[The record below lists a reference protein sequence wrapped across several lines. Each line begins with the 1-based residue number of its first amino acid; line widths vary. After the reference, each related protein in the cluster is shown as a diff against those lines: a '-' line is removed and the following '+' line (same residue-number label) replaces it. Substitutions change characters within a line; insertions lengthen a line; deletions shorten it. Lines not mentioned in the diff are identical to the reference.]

1 MRAASRRSNLRVMPA
16 AFDRLA
22 PFLREFVWNA
32 GWPAL
37 RPLQEA
43 AVEAVL
49 DTGDDLLISAATASG
64 KTEAAFLPILSAIH
78 ADPKRSV
85 QAVYVGPLK
94 ALINNQF
101 ERLEDLCRQA
111 EIPVVRWHG
120 DAGDAGKSRVVEE
133 PRGVLQITPES
144 IESLLLNRTRFL
156 RAMFADLQFV
166 VIDELHTFLDS
177 DRGLQLRSQLE
188 RLRAYTKER
197 PRRVG
202 LSATLGDPAAA
213 QRWLNPD
220 PARVRVLTAP
230 PGAQAVKYAI
240 EHFEDRTELAKD
252 LFALTRNQKTLIF
265 CNARAEVEELSWR
278 LNDLAKAEGLEERYL
293 PHHGSVAKSVR
304 EDAEARMKEA
314 DRPSSVVCTS
324 TLELGIDVGRIDL
337 VAQVDATSSVA
348 SMVQRL
354 GRSGRR
360 AGQSQGM
367 MVYTTEAETWQDLPF
382 SLLQAVAVT
391 ELWRAKWCEPVAAR
405 RKPFHVLAQQ
415 MLSLATE
422 RNGLKAIDL
431 VRHFAA
437 GETFASIEPGE
448 YELLLRHLVKGDLL
462 QQMADG
468 TLLPGLA
475 GEKAVRAHDFYA
487 VFSSPPDVDV
497 RAGDRTIGRIG
508 ARLKPGVCFLLAGQV
523 WRVDQMFQDEVLVS
537 PAAAGERPQFGGVG
551 GPDVHPRVAEKAR
564 EILCGAESYP
574 YLSQKAAKRLAA
586 ARARAAELGI
596 GRRILFEQGVLVPW
610 LGSRVIETLAELFAW
625 AGRDVEATKPP
636 WILDLKG
643 DVAAAARKILASP
656 PSPADLSARRERETL
671 AKFKFDEFLPDEL
684 LRIRHASDE
693 LAMDPAM
700 KVLGQ
705 L

>member
-1 MRAASRRSNLRVMPA
+1 MTQS
-16 AFDRLA
+16 FDRLA

-43 AVEAVL
+43 AVAAVL
-49 DTGDDLLISAATASG
+49 DTKDDLLLSAATASG

-78 ADPKRSV
+78 AKPKPSV

-101 ERLEDLCRQA
+101 ERLEDLCRRA

-120 DAGDAGKSRVVEE
+120 DAGEGGKARVVEN

-156 RAMFADLQFV
+156 RSMFADLEFV
-166 VIDELHTFLDS
+166 VVDELHTFLDS

-188 RLRAYTKER
+188 RLRAYTNDR

-220 PARVRVLTAP
+220 PARVQVLTAP
-230 PGAQAVKYAI
+230 AGAQDVQYAI
-240 EHFEDRTELAKD
+240 EHFQDRTALATD

-278 LNDLAKAEGLEERYL
+278 LNELARKEGIEERYL
-293 PHHGSVAKSVR
+293 PHHGSVAKAVR

-337 VAQVDATSSVA
+337 VAQIDATSSVA

-360 AGQSQGM
+360 AGQSQAM

-415 MLSLATE
+415 LLSLATE
-422 RNGLKAIDL
+422 RNGMKALDL

-437 GETFASIEPGE
+437 GETFASIEPDE
-448 YELLLRHLVKGDLL
+448 HEILLRHLAKTDLL

-468 TLLPGLA
+468 TLIPGLA

-497 RAGDRTIGRIG
+497 RAGDRTIGRVG
-508 ARLKPGVCFLLAGQV
+508 VRLKPGVCFLLAGQV
-523 WRVDQMFQDEVLVS
+523 WRVDQMFQDEVRVS
-537 PAAAGERPQFGGVG
+537 PASAGERPQFGGVG
-551 GPDVHPRVAEKAR
+551 GPEVHPRVAEKAR
-564 EILCGAESYP
+564 EILCGNESYP
-574 YLSQKAAKRLAA
+574 YLSANAAKRLAA
-586 ARARAAELGI
+586 ARAKASELGI
-596 GRRILFEQGVLVPW
+596 GRTILFEKGVLVPW
-610 LGSRVIETLAELFAW
+610 LGSRAIETLAELFAW
-625 AGRDVEATKPP
+625 AGLDVESTKPP

-643 DVAAAARKILASP
+643 DVPAAARKVLSAPPSAADLASKR
-656 PSPADLSARRERETL
+656 DREVL
-671 AKFKFDEFLPDEL
+671 AKHKFDEFLPDEL
-684 LRIRHASDE
+684 LRARHASDE
-693 LAMDPAM
+693 LALDAALRC
-700 KVLGQ
+700 VAQ
-705 L
+705 LS